1 MKYVIN
7 NQIVLSQE
15 PKGPLAVHIGSFA
28 DFISAQGYAL
38 CSIRRQVC
46 LATGF
51 SQWLKQRRV
60 ELHHITSDHPKRYLR
75 YRAWQVKLRPGD
87 AAALRYLIDFLR
99 GEGVIPAEKI
109 SVHRLTPAERSTQ
122 TYEQYLREARALAE
136 ATILNYVPFIRRF
149 LADSFGD
156 GPVTLS
162 RLDSC
167 DVVRFVQR
175 QAPHLHRKRA
185 KLMTSALRSF
195 LKYARYRGEVVGV
208 GSGRCGSR
216 CAQLVD
222 AIDSS
227 RDFDGSSSSIVGQHR
242 STHGSRTSRL
252 CHFAVTCTTG
262 ITFGRSGIS
271 RT

>member
-51 SQWLKQRRV
+51 SQWLKQRGV

-75 YRAWQVKLRPGD
+75 YRAWQIQLRPGD

-136 ATILNYVPFIRRF
+136 ATILNYAPFIRRF
-149 LADSFGD
+149 LADRFRD

-162 RLDSC
+162 RLRTC

-227 RDFDGSSSSIVGQHR
+227 RDFDGSSSSAEV
-242 STHGSRTSRL
+242 SRFFQVR
-252 CHFAVTCTTG
+252 
-262 ITFGRSGIS
+262 
-271 RT
+271 